1 VLISRQVLITV
12 AALLSLAGSGVAQQP
27 TTLTGHVNRDDGTP
41 VGGATV
47 AIPALG
53 MGTTSRSD
61 GSYGLLIPGGQAQ
74 GQTVTV
80 TARAIGFK
88 PQTVQIALAEG
99 PNTQDFGLAANRLGG
114 GETRE
119 RAE

>member
-1 VLISRQVLITV
+1 MLNSRQVLITV
-12 AALLSLAGSGVAQQP
+12 AALLSLAGSGAAQQP

-47 AIPALG
+47 SIPALG
-53 MGTTSRSD
+53 IGTTSRPN
-61 GSYGLLIPGGQAQ
+61 GSYGLLLPSGQAQ

-88 PQTVQIALAEG
+88 RDRKSVV
-99 PNTQDFGLAANRLGG
+99 
-114 GETRE
+114 
-119 RAE
+119 